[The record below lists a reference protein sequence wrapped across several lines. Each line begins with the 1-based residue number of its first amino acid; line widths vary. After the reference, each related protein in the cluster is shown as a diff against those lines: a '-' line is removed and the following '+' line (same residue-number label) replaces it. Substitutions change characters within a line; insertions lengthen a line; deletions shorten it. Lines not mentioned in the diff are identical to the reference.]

1 MKDSRI
7 LESFFE
13 EQHRRWRRRA
23 YTFIHST
30 CQSSPHP
37 SDYGEWL
44 RLKNANGAAQHRAGK
59 KTSH

>member
-13 EQHRRWRRRA
+13 KQHRKWRRRA

-30 CQSSPHP
+30 CQSCPHT

-44 RLKNANGAAQHRAGK
+44 RRRNTEGAAQHRAGK
-59 KTSH
+59 KTSR

>member
-13 EQHRRWRRRA
+13 EQHRKWRRRA

-30 CQSSPHP
+30 CERSPHP
-37 SDYGEWL
+37 SGYGEWL
-44 RLKNANGAAQHRAGK
+44 QRRNTGAGVHHRSDK
-59 KTSH
+59 KGGH